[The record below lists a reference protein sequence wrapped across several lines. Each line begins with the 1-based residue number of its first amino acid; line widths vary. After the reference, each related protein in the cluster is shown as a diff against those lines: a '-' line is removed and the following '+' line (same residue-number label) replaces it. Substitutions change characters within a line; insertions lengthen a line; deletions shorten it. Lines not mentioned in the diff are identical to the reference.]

1 MVRGYRGGVELAR
14 IIPAAL
20 VGAGGIL
27 AVLVA
32 MAAARDRR
40 RPTTGKVVL
49 TGLLTLLVVA
59 CLTVAVATVLPV
71 LVGWGVAFL
80 LAMAI
85 ITLLHAH

>member
-1 MVRGYRGGVELAR
+1 VEVAR

-40 RPTTGKVVL
+40 GATNGSVVL

-71 LVGWGVAFL
+71 LAGWGVAFL